1 MNDLSFIVSS
11 LKSRWLNSLLSI
23 LLTAFGV
30 TISLLIIQFGN
41 HFQDRLKSDGK
52 GIDIVVGAKG
62 SPLQLILSSVYHV
75 DVPTGNISYDSIKK
89 ISKNPQVKS
98 AIPLA
103 LGDNW
108 RGHRIVGTT
117 IEYLKLYN
125 TDLLRGKLW
134 SKDFEVVI
142 GSLVNLKINDEIIG
156 SHGLFDEGG
165 EHSDHKY
172 KVTGILKPSG
182 TVLDRL
188 IITSVNSVLDIH
200 GQEHI
205 NDHDDRTKHHDH
217 ENDLTQSDA
226 EHSHDK
232 KEHHNHHHEN
242 DLAQSDSKHD
252 HEQLKNKN
260 QTFVANK
267 SKASEITALLITTN
281 SPIANVNLPRSI
293 NKESSLQAANPALE
307 ITRLTSMLGMGT
319 KSFSFLSFV
328 LIIIA
333 ILSIFSGLAS
343 NLENRMGDLA
353 ILRAIGYSKYRIFKI
368 ITLEGLIIIFFGVLM
383 GLIFGILIFNIFT
396 QFFNPLKISLASFK
410 FSSDILL
417 IFMFIFAAGFLA
429 SIFPAYKASKI
440 SVANQLSKNV

>member
-1 MNDLSFIVSS
+1 MNDLSFIISS

-75 DVPTGNISYDSIKK
+75 DIPTGNISYDSIKK

-117 IEYLKLYN
+117 IEYLKHYDA
-125 TDLLRGKLW
+125 DLLRGKLW
-134 SKDFEVVI
+134 SKDFEVVV

-172 KVTGILKPSG
+172 KVTGILEPSG

-205 NDHDDRTKHHDH
+205 NDHD
-217 ENDLTQSDA
+217 
-226 EHSHDK
+226 
-232 KEHHNHHHEN
+232 
-242 DLAQSDSKHD
+242 
-252 HEQLKNKN
+252 
-260 QTFVANK
+260 
-267 SKASEITALLITTN
+267 
-281 SPIANVNLPRSI
+281 
-293 NKESSLQAANPALE
+293 
-307 ITRLTSMLGMGT
+307 
-319 KSFSFLSFV
+319 
-328 LIIIA
+328 
-333 ILSIFSGLAS
+333 
-343 NLENRMGDLA
+343 
-353 ILRAIGYSKYRIFKI
+353 
-368 ITLEGLIIIFFGVLM
+368 GVE
-383 GLIFGILIFNIFT
+383 
-396 QFFNPLKISLASFK
+396 KIS
-410 FSSDILL
+410 
-417 IFMFIFAAGFLA
+417 
-429 SIFPAYKASKI
+429 
-440 SVANQLSKNV
+440 

>member
-1 MNDLSFIVSS
+1 MNDLSFIISS

-117 IEYLKLYN
+117 IEYLKHYD

-142 GSLVNLKINDEIIG
+142 GSLVNLNINDEIIG

-172 KVTGILKPSG
+172 KVTGILEPSG

-205 NDHDDRTKHHDH
+205 NDHDGRKKYHDH
-217 ENDLTQSDA
+217 ENDFKQSDTD
-226 EHSHDK
+226 HNHDK
-232 KEHHNHHHEN
+232 KKHHDHHHEN
-242 DLAQSDSKHD
+242 DLVQSEPEHD

-260 QTFVANK
+260 QKFEANK
-267 SKASEITALLITTN
+267 SKSPEITALLITTN
-281 SPIANVNLPRSI
+281 SPIANVNLPRLI

-368 ITLEGLIIIFFGVLM
+368 ITLEGLISILFGVLM
-383 GLIFGILIFNIFT
+383 GLVFGILIFSIFT
-396 QFFNPLKISLASFK
+396 QIFNPLKISLASFK
-410 FSSDILL
+410 FSREILL
-417 IFMFIFAAGFLA
+417 VFIFVFVAGLLA

-440 SVANQLSKNV
+440 SIANQLSKNI